1 MSTTPRILVPID
13 GSEAADRALDWAVA
27 YARTHAAR
35 VDVVTVLDLGHIYA
49 YQGLGVPELPIVEWQ
64 SDLKRTV
71 IDRALERV
79 VEADVASTGEV
90 LNGPVVRTILERAA
104 AHPYALVVVGR
115 SGKGAVDAA
124 LGGSVSRALFR
135 KSPAPVVIV
144 P

>member
-1 MSTTPRILVPID
+1 MSTTPRLLVPID
-13 GSEAADRALDWAVA
+13 GSEAADRALAWAIA
-27 YARTHAAR
+27 YARDNAAR

-71 IDRALERV
+71 IDRALEKV
-79 VEADVASTGEV
+79 VEANVASTGEV
-90 LNGPVVRTILERAA
+90 LNGPVVRTILDRVA

-124 LGGSVSRALFR
+124 LGGSVSRALSR
-135 KSPAPVVIV
+135 RSPVPVVIV